1 MRSILQ
7 IVECC
12 DVLAEGKTF
21 QLYLKRTFYYKTI
34 HYIFRNALMFKR
46 IFLLFAIPLF
56 IFLTNVLPCYLP
68 KLSKVNLNSESKS
81 NKPK

>member
-12 DVLAEGKTF
+12 DVLAEGKTL

-34 HYIFRNALMFKR
+34 HY
-46 IFLLFAIPLF
+46 
-56 IFLTNVLPCYLP
+56 
-68 KLSKVNLNSESKS
+68 SETL
-81 NKPK
+81 